1 MEFKGK
7 NGEYFWLDKIDNTV
21 EENFRQRNESY
32 LNILWNPY
40 EDTNITVDNVSYPLK
55 KDEIMFLTEL
65 HALDKTTI
73 GVLNSIQFNR
83 QFYCL
88 DNHDSEIGC
97 KGILFFGTS
106 QVPTLFLNE
115 ENNAAI
121 ALLWKV
127 FENELK
133 ASDELQGEMLQMLLK
148 RFLILCTRIYKEQNK
163 VRHVEE
169 TKMDIIRNFSFLVE
183 VHYKS
188 KHTVAEYAALMN
200 KPAKSLTNLFS
211 SHISKTPLQII
222 QDRIVL
228 EAKRMLLNTEIT
240 IKEITFEL
248 GFEDMPSFSRF
259 FKNKIGI
266 SPKGYRDNNGMV
278 NPTEK

>member
-1 MEFKGK
+1 MEFKGR
-7 NGEYFWLDKIDNTV
+7 NGEFFWLTKIDNTV
-21 EENFRQRNESY
+21 AENFGQKNESY
-32 LNILWNPY
+32 LNILWNPFN
-40 EDTNITVDNVSYPLK
+40 DTNVTVDNVIYPLK
-55 KDEIMFLTEL
+55 KNEIMFLTEL
-65 HALDKTTI
+65 HAIESSTI
-73 GVLNSIQFNR
+73 EVLNSIQFNR

-106 QVPTLFLNE
+106 QVPTIFLNE
-115 ENNAAI
+115 ENDAAI

-127 FENELK
+127 FQNELK

-148 RFLILCTRIYKEQNK
+148 RFLILCTRIFKEQNK

-222 QDRIVL
+222 QERIVL

-266 SPKGYRDNNGMV
+266 SPKGYRDNNGVV

>member
-7 NGEYFWLDKIDNTV
+7 NGEFFWLTKIDNTV
-21 EENFRQRNESY
+21 AENFGQKNESY
-32 LNILWNPY
+32 LNILWNPFN
-40 EDTNITVDNVSYPLK
+40 DTNVTVDNVIYPLK
-55 KDEIMFLTEL
+55 KNEIMFLTEL
-65 HALDKTTI
+65 HRIESSTI
-73 GVLNSIQFNR
+73 EVLNSIQFNR

-97 KGILFFGTS
+97 KGVLFFGTS

-115 ENNAAI
+115 ENDAAI

-127 FENELK
+127 FQNELK

-148 RFLILCTRIYKEQNK
+148 RFLILCTRIFKEQNK

-222 QDRIVL
+222 QERIVL

-266 SPKGYRDNNGMV
+266 SPKGYRDNNGVV
-278 NPTEK
+278 NSTEN